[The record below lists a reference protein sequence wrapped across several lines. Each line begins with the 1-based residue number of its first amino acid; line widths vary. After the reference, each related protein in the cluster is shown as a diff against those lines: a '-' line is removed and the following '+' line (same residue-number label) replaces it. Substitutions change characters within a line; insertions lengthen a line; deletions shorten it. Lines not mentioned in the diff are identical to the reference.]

1 MSKFMQGIA
10 GNKNKVVSA
19 QEIDAIAD
27 TLHANIEAPAKATT
41 VVTKLKAT
49 PKTVVAKVMETPE
62 PPKSK
67 RPADTHRLTID
78 IPDELIEQMK
88 RDTKRSGQTIKGF
101 IVSLIYDFYES
112 KGA

>member
-10 GNKNKVVSA
+10 GTKNKAVTA

-27 TLHANIEAPAKATT
+27 TLHANIETPPKATT
-41 VVTKLKAT
+41 VAAK
-49 PKTVVAKVMETPE
+49 PKTAPKVVAAKMVDTPE

-78 IPDELIEQMK
+78 IPDELIDQMK

-112 KGA
+112 KGQ